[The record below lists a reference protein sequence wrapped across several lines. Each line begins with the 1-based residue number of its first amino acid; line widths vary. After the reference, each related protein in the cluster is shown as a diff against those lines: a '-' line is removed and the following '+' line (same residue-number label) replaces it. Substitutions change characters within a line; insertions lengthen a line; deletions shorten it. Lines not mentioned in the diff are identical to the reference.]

1 MCGIAGIV
9 NLTEPTAID
18 PHIVRR
24 MADAITHR
32 GPDED
37 GYFFRPGL
45 GLANRRLSIV
55 GLADGRQPIANE
67 DRSVSVVFN
76 GELFD
81 YPEVKANL
89 SAKGHQ
95 FRTHCDTEL
104 IPHLYED
111 HGEGVFEKLRGQF
124 AIALWDER
132 KQQLLLAR
140 DRFGICPLYWTQ
152 QGNLLLFA
160 SEIKALLAS
169 GLVPARPDPRGINHV
184 FTFFAMPGPVTCFA
198 GVNCLLPGR
207 YLRILPST
215 RRGRGAG
222 GEGVSVSAAVS
233 NNAEAGGLH
242 DAFAQRR
249 PLTPSPSP
257 PVGRGE
263 QIQERVYWE
272 IDFPDAGQEERRDF
286 RRFGSNANS
295 PVIDEFEAVMK
306 KAVERRLRA
315 DVPVVSYLS
324 GGVDSSVVV
333 ALACAQRRSEG
344 KGPIPTFTISV
355 QDDPSLNEKSEAHE
369 VAQHVGCE
377 EIVVD
382 CGRQEVL
389 DTYPELIRAAEC
401 PVIDTSCAALLMLA
415 RKVHQH
421 GYKVALTGEGA
432 DEWMAG
438 YPWYK
443 IHRLLGMLD
452 FIPGVPLSGVA
463 RRAYLRMT
471 GAPKVS
477 WDAAH
482 KIQQAIGGDNAWL
495 NIYGLFGSSKMRFF
509 SAGMWEQLGD
519 HLPYADLKLNLE
531 RAKKWHPLNRSLY
544 LGARVMLPGLLLA
557 SKGDRVAMNS
567 SVETRYPFLD
577 EEVFT
582 FLAKLHPDWKMSGL
596 RDKLILR
603 HLADRW
609 VPRSIA
615 WRRKAMFRAPLDGF
629 HTTALPTFVDQ
640 LLSPESLK
648 KTGYFDVVAVQ
659 HWRNAF
665 KAMRG
670 NQRTMVEMGLVGVV
684 ATQLWHHTY
693 MGGGLADLPA
703 WSPSAAHESTV
714 SV

>member
-9 NLTEPTAID
+9 NLTEPSAID
-18 PHIVRR
+18 PQIVRR

-45 GLANRRLSIV
+45 AFANRRLSIV
-55 GLADGRQPIANE
+55 GLADGKQPISNE
-67 DRSVSVVFN
+67 DRTVSVVFN

-81 YPEVKANL
+81 YREVKAQL
-89 SAKGHQ
+89 EGKGHR

-111 HGEGVFEKLRGQF
+111 HGEAVFEKLRGQF

-140 DRFGICPLYWTQ
+140 DRFGICPLYWTR
-152 QGNLLLFA
+152 QGDLLLFA

-169 GLVPARPDPRGINHV
+169 GLVPAKADPRGINHV
-184 FTFFAMPGPVTCFA
+184 FTFFATPGPVTCFE
-198 GVNCLLPGR
+198 GINCLLPGR
-207 YLRILPST
+207 YLKIAN
-215 RRGRGAG
+215 GAV
-222 GEGVSVSAAVS
+222 E
-233 NNAEAGGLH
+233 EKTH
-242 DAFAQRR
+242 
-249 PLTPSPSP
+249 
-257 PVGRGE
+257 
-263 QIQERVYWE
+263 WE
-272 IDFPDAGQEERRDF
+272 IDFPDAGHEERRDF
-286 RRFGSNANS
+286 RRFGSNASS
-295 PVIDEFEAVMK
+295 PVIDEFEAILK

-333 ALACAQRRSEG
+333 SMACAQRRSEG
-344 KGPIPTFTISV
+344 KGPIPTFTIAI
-355 QDDPSLNEKSEAHE
+355 QDPALNEKNEAAA
-369 VAQHVGCE
+369 VARHIGAE
-377 EIVVD
+377 AIVVD
-382 CGRQEVL
+382 CGRDEVL
-389 DTYPELIRAAEC
+389 NTYPELIRAAEC
-401 PVIDTSCAALLMLA
+401 PVIDTACAALLMLA
-415 RKVHQH
+415 RKVHEH

-432 DEWMAG
+432 DEWLAG

-443 IHRLLGMLD
+443 IHRLLGALD
-452 FIPGVPLSGVA
+452 VIPGLPLGGLA
-463 RRAYLRMT
+463 RRAYLRLT

-477 WDAAH
+477 WDAM
-482 KIQQAIGGDNAWL
+482 KRVQEAIGGPNAWL
-495 NIYGLFGSSKMRFF
+495 NIYGLFGSSKTRFF
-509 SAGMWEQLGD
+509 SAAMWEQLGN
-519 HLPYADLKLNLE
+519 HLPYADLHLNLE

-557 SKGDRVAMNS
+557 SKGDRVAMSS

-582 FLAKLHPDWKMSGL
+582 FLAKLRPDWKMRGL

-603 HLADRW
+603 YLADRW
-609 VPRSIA
+609 VPKSIA

-629 HTTALPTFVDQ
+629 HTMALPAWVDQ

-648 KTGYFDVVAVQ
+648 KTGYFDVESVKY
-659 HWRNAF
+659 WRGAF
-665 KAMRG
+665 RTMRAG
-670 NQRTMVEMGLVGVV
+670 SNQRTMVEMGLVGVV

-693 MGGGLADLPA
+693 LGGGLAELPVWTA
-703 WSPSAAHESTV
+703 PALQESPV
-714 SV
+714 YV